1 MCVCV
6 SWGRERCWWLRAWWL
21 HVHGGYVHGG
31 YVQEMVVTRVC
42 SVRWWLHRV
51 SSVCNVQEMVVT
63 CGGYVRWLHVS
74 SLTLATQT
82 STGPKRTPCI
92 PNT

>member
-1 MCVCV
+1 M
-6 SWGRERCWWLRAWWL
+6 
-21 HVHGGYVHGG
+21 HGGYVHGG

-63 CGGYVRWLHVS
+63 NGGYVRWLRAVVTRLLSH
-74 SLTLATQT
+74 LGDADEHR
-82 STGPKRTPCI
+82 PKENAMHPKHI
-92 PNT
+92 DAQD